1 MPMSAI
7 YFQSS
12 ARSADGLQRS
22 GNEDSAFVSGRLIA
36 VADGMGGHAGPRF
49 EEVII
54 VVTP

>member
-1 MPMSAI
+1 MSAI

-36 VADGMGGHAGPRF
+36 VADGMGGHAK
-49 EEVII
+49 
-54 VVTP
+54 T